1 MAYIEVLFPF
11 RGWMDGR
18 TGREGRKGRK
28 GEKKGF
34 VIQGMAVCDFPISI
48 YSPQYIESGHIM
60 IKTDNPYL

>member
-11 RGWMDGR
+11 RGWMDRQEGKEGKG
-18 TGREGRKGRK
+18 GREK
-28 GEKKGF
+28 KKGF